1 MRIDMFLSSSNIVK
15 RRSISEDMLKAGVV
29 SLNDKVAKKSAKVKI
44 GDKITIRY
52 LQKQDEFIILDIPT
66 TKSTPKNEQYKYIQ
80 KQNTKEV
87 DSNECNE

>member
-44 GDKITIRY
+44 GDKITIKY
-52 LQKQDEFIILDIPT
+52 LQKQDEFIILDIPA
-66 TKSTPKNEQYKYIQ
+66 TKSTPKSEQYKYVQ
-80 KQNTKEV
+80 KQNTNEV
-87 DSNECNE
+87 DDNECNE

>member
-87 DSNECNE
+87 DDNE

>member
-80 KQNTKEV
+80 KLFYFQALSLN
-87 DSNECNE
+87 SFA